1 VRCSSVQ
8 PAIFLWDLLQLG
20 VEEGEVEGV
29 PWWLSMTRWQGQR
42 MAMSCGAALITS
54 YRGG

>member
-1 VRCSSVQ
+1 VRCSSVR